1 MWRECCNYELESTEP
16 KTKTEKHP
24 LGNISNKVSVEEKR
38 LLKVMKEETVMVKGD
53 YYFPL
58 PSEDMNSN
66 FPNNRQQ
73 VLWRFHSLKQRF
85 EKDQKYFQYY
95 KELMEDKISNGY
107 ADELEDNHTSLVLT
121 TS

>member
-1 MWRECCNYELESTEP
+1 
-16 KTKTEKHP
+16 
-24 LGNISNKVSVEEKR
+24 
-38 LLKVMKEETVMVKGD
+38 MKEQTVMVKGD

-58 PSEDMNSN
+58 SSEDMNSN

-85 EKDQKYFQYY
+85 EKDKKYFQYY

-107 ADELEDNHTSLVLT
+107 ADELEDNYTSLVLT